1 MENIFSS
8 YKPIADAIAKL
19 LHPYAEVVIHD
30 IEKDTIVHNA
40 NPCSGREVGDT
51 SYLGLDSDESDFGL
65 DKTVLGPYENTG
77 PIPDQKK

>member
-30 IEKDTIVHNA
+30 IEKDTIAHIA
-40 NPCSGREVGDT
+40 NPYSGREVGET
-51 SYLGLDSDESDFGL
+51 SYLDLNSDESDFGL
-65 DKTVLGPYENTG
+65 DKNVLGPYEKTG
-77 PIPDQKK
+77 SKPDQKK